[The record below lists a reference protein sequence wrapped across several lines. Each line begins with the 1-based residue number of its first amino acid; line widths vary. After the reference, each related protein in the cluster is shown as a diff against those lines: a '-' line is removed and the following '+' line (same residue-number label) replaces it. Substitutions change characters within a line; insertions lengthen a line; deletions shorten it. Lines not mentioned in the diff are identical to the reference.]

1 MRGGRSLIS
10 GLLGRRPDVA
20 PALDDVDP
28 FARADDAPPAE
39 PDPLSLALD
48 EIEAGALDIYAK
60 AGLPTQAGHYRHAPD
75 TDGWV
80 LVAARLTPQERFALA
95 LEHPPEQGWR
105 FARLEDLGARSD
117 REDLRAASRLLGD
130 IARLR
135 ASRRE
140 VLTRDHLLTAME
152 LGAAWRALR
161 DAQPIR
167 ASRLSLSVPD
177 APEPPAPPRPTARDK
192 RRKPR

>member
-1 MRGGRSLIS
+1 MIGERSLIS
-10 GLLGRRPDVA
+10 GLFRRRSVGAAVPD
-20 PALDDVDP
+20 PVDP
-28 FARADDAPPAE
+28 FDRPDDATPAE

-48 EIEAGALDIYAK
+48 EIEAGALAVYAA
-60 AGLPTQAGHYRHAPD
+60 AGLPAQAGHYRRAPD
-75 TDGWV
+75 KEDWTF
-80 LVAARLTPQERFALA
+80 VAATLTPQERFALA

-105 FARLEDLGARSD
+105 FARLQDLGARSE

-130 IARLR
+130 IGRIR

-140 VLTRDHLLTAME
+140 VLTQDHLLTAME

-161 DAQPIR
+161 DSQPVGG
-167 ASRLSLSVPD
+167 SRPTLSVPEQSD
-177 APEPPAPPRPTARDK
+177 RPPATARDK